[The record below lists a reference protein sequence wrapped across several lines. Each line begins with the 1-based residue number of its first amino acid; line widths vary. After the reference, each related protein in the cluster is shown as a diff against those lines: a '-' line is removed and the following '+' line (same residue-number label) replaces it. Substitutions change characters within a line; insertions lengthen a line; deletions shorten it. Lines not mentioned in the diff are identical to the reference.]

1 MIFIY
6 DKDGNFVDNLSDTDD
21 RLLYKKDAYIGHHLS
36 EILPFDITERTIDA
50 IKKTLSTGKIQEM
63 EYSLSTKD
71 KTQHY
76 ETRLQKLNDQQVIAV
91 VRNITERINSI
102 EHIERLSY
110 RDQLTGLYNRHFFN
124 EELARHDNQRMLPLS
139 LVLIDVNGLKLAND
153 AFGHLAGDELLK
165 KVAAILVDE
174 CRSSEIIARI
184 GGDEF
189 IILLPNTENKHV
201 GKLVTRITNRL
212 EAEKVKD
219 IPVSISVG
227 WATKTKMDQDIQ
239 SIFIQAEN
247 KMYRMKLTE
256 SQSMRNGVIRSI
268 MSSLKDKSELE
279 RDHSENVSLIAL
291 KLGRALNLNSE
302 QLGILETAALVH
314 DIGKIA
320 MDDAIINKMGSLTQN
335 EYEEV
340 KRHPEVG
347 YQILKLVNNY
357 SGLSEYVLYHHEN
370 WDGSGYPRGLKG
382 ENIPLISRLISIAD
396 AYEAMTSKRPFREK
410 YSHAEA
416 LERIR
421 SGAGTLY
428 DPNLVKLFVKII

>member
-1 MIFIY
+1 
-6 DKDGNFVDNLSDTDD
+6 
-21 RLLYKKDAYIGHHLS
+21 
-36 EILPFDITERTIDA
+36 
-50 IKKTLSTGKIQEM
+50 
-63 EYSLSTKD
+63 
-71 KTQHY
+71 
-76 ETRLQKLNDQQVIAV
+76 
-91 VRNITERINSI
+91 
-102 EHIERLSY
+102 
-110 RDQLTGLYNRHFFN
+110 
-124 EELARHDNQRMLPLS
+124 MLPLS

-165 KVAAILVDE
+165 KVAAILIDE

-201 GKLVTRITNRL
+201 GTLVNRITNRL
-212 EAEKVKD
+212 QQEKVKD

-227 WATKTKMDQDIQ
+227 WATKTRMDEDIQ

-247 KMYRMKLTE
+247 RMYRMKLTE

-268 MSSLKDKSELE
+268 MSSLKEKSELE
-279 RDHSENVSLIAL
+279 RDHSENVSHIAI
-291 KLGRALNLNSE
+291 KLGRALNFNSQ
-302 QLGILETAALVH
+302 QLEILETTSLVH

-320 MDDAIINKMGSLTQN
+320 MDDAIINKISSLTKN
-335 EYEEV
+335 EYEEI
-340 KRHPEVG
+340 KRHPEIG

-357 SGLSEYVLYHHEN
+357 SGLAEYVLYHHEH
-370 WDGSGYPRGLKG
+370 WDGSGYPSGIKG
-382 ENIPLISRLISIAD
+382 EDIPLISRVISIAD
-396 AYEAMTSKRPFREK
+396 AYEAMTSKRPFREG